1 MAKGPPHTHCS
12 GRLQISCSLVQV
24 FIQRLIGVFIALNA
38 LHEVLGGLVAVPVDI
53 VRTAQLHLLP
63 ESGTEQGH
71 IRTGV
76 QTESKARSQ
85 LGRDQGGGTRPG

>member
-1 MAKGPPHTHCS
+1 MAKGPTHTHCS
-12 GRLQISCSLVQV
+12 GRLRISCSLVQV
-24 FIQRLIGVFIALNA
+24 FIQRLVGVFIALNA